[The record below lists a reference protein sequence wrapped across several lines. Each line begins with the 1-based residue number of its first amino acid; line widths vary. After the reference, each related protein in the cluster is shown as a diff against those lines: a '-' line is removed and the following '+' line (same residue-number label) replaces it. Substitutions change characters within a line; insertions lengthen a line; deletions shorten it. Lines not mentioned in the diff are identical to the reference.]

1 MKKVLIIGAG
11 ASGLA
16 TSLKLSNNEVTILEK
31 NNMSGKKLLITGNGR
46 CNYFNDKHSILNYH
60 SSSDNLNNFIKESDF
75 DNIKAFFDSI
85 GIEPVIKD
93 GYYYPKSKEAIS
105 FRNVLELEAKLR
117 GVNIIYNTNVIDI
130 KKDNEIFTV
139 YTSNGIKYEA
149 DYVVV
154 ATGGCSYENTGSDGK
169 CLEIIKKLGHKII
182 KPLPGLVQL
191 ESDDKIKN
199 ANGVRTKVELTLY
212 EDNIKIKN
220 EIGELQIT
228 DYGISGICVMQLSS
242 IVSKGLDNGK
252 NEVIGINFLPEVSDV
267 FYWLTERSKKLDN
280 RNISQLLEGIINY
293 KLIKLIL
300 RKSKIEEN
308 EYLTDLT
315 EERIKKLCDNITN
328 YQVNITKTKGFSSA
342 QITVGGISLQDVTSN
357 FESKIINNLFF
368 TGEILDVNGDCGGYN
383 LMFAWLSALRVGEYI
398 NDKTK
403 TN

>member
-85 GIEPVIKD
+85 GIEPAIKD

-154 ATGGCSYENTGSDGK
+154 ATGGCTYENTGSDGK

-199 ANGVRTKVELTLY
+199 ASGVRTKVELTLY

-252 NEVIGINFLPEVSDV
+252 KEVIGINFLPEVSDV
-267 FYWLTERSKKLDN
+267 FYWLTEKSKKLDN

>member
-1 MKKVLIIGAG
+1 MKIIVIGAG
-11 ASGLA
+11 ASGLLTA
-16 TSLKLSNNEVTILEK
+16 IKLSNNEVTILEK
-31 NNMSGKKLLITGNGR
+31 NSVSGKKLLITGNGR

-60 SSSDNLNNFIKESDF
+60 SSSDNLNNFIKKSDF
-75 DNIKAFFDSI
+75 NNIKAFFDTI
-85 GIEPVIKD
+85 GIEPEIKE

-105 FRNVLELEAKLR
+105 FRNILELEANLR

-130 KKDNEIFTV
+130 KKDSEIFTI
-139 YTSNGIKYEA
+139 YTSGGIKYEA
-149 DYVVV
+149 DYVIV

-191 ESDDKIKN
+191 ESDGKIKN
-199 ANGVRTKVELTLY
+199 ASGVRTKVELTLY

-242 IVSKGLDNGK
+242 IVSKGLDSGK
-252 NEVIGINFLPEVSDV
+252 KEVIGINFLPEVSDV
-267 FYWLTERSKKLDN
+267 FYWLTKRSEKLDN

-328 YQVNITKTKGFSSA
+328 YQVNITKPKGFSSA

>member
-117 GVNIIYNTNVIDI
+117 GVDIIYNTNVIDI

-191 ESDDKIKN
+191 ESDGKIKN

-300 RKSKIEEN
+300 RKSKIEED

-328 YQVNITKTKGFSSA
+328 YQVNINKTKGFSSA